1 MKYLELEDVAT
12 KQSGTTA
19 PERKDE
25 AQTDLKD
32 PSSQKK
38 CRKGDENSD
47 NREHANKHNGSK
59 TKPCWHFE
67 NRTCSYGEQ
76 CRYQHRKE
84 YQRIKDNKEKDKS
97 NPERRKSSSKN
108 LRSTER
114 RQREKNEE
122 YCWYDENTRC
132 RFGERCEDKH
142 RKRGEKIRKKYQQTD
157 PKTTD
162 PCWYYE
168 NTECIFGER
177 CKNKHGIKEF
187 NEQPNQEESQAY
199 EDQESTDGDEEEK
212 INDITFLENR
222 VAQEKENLY
231 QEVLMSP
238 WV

>member
-1 MKYLELEDVAT
+1 MKE
-12 KQSGTTA
+12 SG
-19 PERKDE
+19 K
-25 AQTDLKD
+25 
-32 PSSQKK
+32 
-38 CRKGDENSD
+38 
-47 NREHANKHNGSK
+47 
-59 TKPCWHFE
+59 
-67 NRTCSYGEQ
+67 
-76 CRYQHRKE
+76 
-84 YQRIKDNKEKDKS
+84 
-97 NPERRKSSSKN
+97 
-108 LRSTER
+108 
-114 RQREKNEE
+114 
-122 YCWYDENTRC
+122 
-132 RFGERCEDKH
+132 DKH

-177 CKNKHGIKEF
+177 CRNKHGIKEF
-187 NEQPNQEESQAY
+187 NEQSNQEESQAY